1 MKVFSVIFSLI
12 LCVVLVWFV
21 IDSIKTIVQKIRVK
35 KQRNKELNENKVVD
49 TQEPRE

>member
-21 IDSIKTIVQKIRVK
+21 IDSIKTIVLKIRAK
-35 KQRNKELNENKVVD
+35 KQRKLNEKNVVD
-49 TQEPRE
+49 TQERKD